1 MGDERSRR
9 FAELLSLQLNMN
21 KQTLAALREHG
32 VDENTLLRLDFS
44 YEAPTERAGEE
55 LAAFLRDETDYEV
68 ETISMKR
75 GLLKKRAWTVQG
87 STQQTAI
94 DDQTLDEWV
103 TWMVVAGSEHGDCE
117 FDGWGAQ
124 VPE

>member
-32 VDENTLLRLDFS
+32 VDEKTPLRLDFS
-44 YEAPTERAGEE
+44 YEAPSQRAGEE

-68 ETISMKR
+68 ETVSTKG

-87 STQQTAI
+87 TTQETA
-94 DDQTLDEWV
+94 V
-103 TWMVVAGSEHGDCE
+103 TSKPSMIG
-117 FDGWGAQ
+117 
-124 VPE
+124 